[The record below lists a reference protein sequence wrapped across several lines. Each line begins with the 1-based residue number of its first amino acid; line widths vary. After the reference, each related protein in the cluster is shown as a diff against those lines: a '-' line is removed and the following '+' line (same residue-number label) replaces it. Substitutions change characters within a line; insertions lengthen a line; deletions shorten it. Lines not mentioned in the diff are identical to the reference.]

1 MSETSYLVPETVA
14 RPPVRPKAAYLV
26 ASGDLR
32 GDANRDGWPAQLG
45 LETAISETLSKLGW
59 EVLRAHPFDEVA
71 GHGFIDSQRM
81 GMRVFSGIPFDA
93 PIIVAESIWQYS
105 HHVLPGLR
113 SHRGPILTV
122 ANFSGEWPGLVGL
135 LNLNA
140 SLAKMGKPY
149 STTWSV
155 DFQDDWFV
163 DCLKE
168 WLESGTIVHDNSHV
182 RDLPTLAPSRETE
195 LAAAIASQLRNDKAI
210 LGVFDEGCMGM
221 YNAIL
226 DDERIN
232 PLGIFKERLS
242 QSALYAEMLAVG
254 DDEAEAA
261 YAWLL
266 DRGMRFD
273 LGEDASTELTRA
285 QVLQQMKMYIAAL
298 RIADDYSLDGVGIQ
312 YQQGLKDLVP
322 ASDLAEGLLNNVV
335 RPPVSSRDGS
345 RVLWDGAAF
354 PHFNEVDE
362 AAGVDA
368 LITNRVWNAMGLDP
382 ATTLHDIRWG
392 EQFGADFVWVLMISG
407 AVPPSHLLGGYEG
420 SVSERQPARYFPLG
434 GGTIKGVSKP
444 GEIVWSRVYDEAG
457 VLHADL
463 GRATVVEL
471 PLEETDRRWKATT
484 AQWPIMHAVL
494 HGVSRDQLMS
504 RHRANHVQVAYGA
517 DSATAD
523 RALLVKAATFAEL
536 GIVVHL
542 CGDVHI

>member
-1 MSETSYLVPETVA
+1 MTETKYRLPVVTQ
-14 RPPVRPKAAYLV
+14 RPIAPPKTAYLV

-32 GDANRDGWPAQLG
+32 ADANRDGWTAQRELEEAIAGALG
-45 LETAISETLSKLGW
+45 QFGW
-59 EVLRAHPFDEVA
+59 NVSRAHPFDEAA

-81 GMRVFSGIPFDA
+81 GIEVFSRIPSDA

-140 SLAKMGKPY
+140 SLTKMGRSY

-155 DFQDDWFV
+155 DFSDDWFV
-163 DCLKE
+163 GCLGV
-168 WLESGTIVHDNSHV
+168 WLETGTIVHDESHV
-182 RDLPTLAPSRETE
+182 RDLPALPPSAETE
-195 LAAAIASQLRNDKAI
+195 LAIAIAAQFREGKAI
-210 LGVFDEGCMGM
+210 IGIFDEGCMGM

-242 QSALYAEMLAVG
+242 QSALYAEILTVG
-254 DDEAEAA
+254 DDEAESA
-261 YAWLL
+261 YAWL
-266 DRGMRFD
+266 DQHGMRFD
-273 LGEDASTELTRA
+273 LGTDEATQLTRN
-285 QVLQQMKMYIAAL
+285 QVLQQLKMYIAAL
-298 RIADDYSLDGVGIQ
+298 RIADDYALDAVGIQ

-322 ASDLAEGLLNNVV
+322 ASDLAEGLLNNAI
-335 RPPVSSRDGS
+335 RPPVLSRDGT
-345 RVLWDGAAF
+345 RTLWDGVAF

-362 AAGVDA
+362 GAGVDA
-368 LITNRVWNAMGLDP
+368 LITNRVWSAMGLDP

-392 EQFGADFVWVLMISG
+392 EQFGDDFVWVLMISG
-407 AVPPSHLLGGYEG
+407 AVPPSHLIGGYAG

-434 GGTIKGVSKP
+434 GGTVKGISKP
-444 GEIVWSRVYDEAG
+444 GEIVWSRIYDNAG

-463 GRATVVEL
+463 GRATVIEL
-471 PLEETDRRWKATT
+471 PLEETERRWASTT
-484 AQWPIMHAVL
+484 PQWPIMHAVL
-494 HGVSRDQLMS
+494 HGVSRNQMMS
-504 RHRANHVQVAYGA
+504 RHKANHVQVAYA
-517 DSATAD
+517 PDAETAD
-523 RALLVKAATFAEL
+523 RALAAKATTFAEL

-542 CGDVHI
+542 CGDVAI

>member
-1 MSETSYLVPETVA
+1 
-14 RPPVRPKAAYLV
+14 
-26 ASGDLR
+26 
-32 GDANRDGWPAQLG
+32 
-45 LETAISETLSKLGW
+45 
-59 EVLRAHPFDEVA
+59 
-71 GHGFIDSQRM
+71 
-81 GMRVFSGIPFDA
+81 
-93 PIIVAESIWQYS
+93 
-105 HHVLPGLR
+105 
-113 SHRGPILTV
+113 
-122 ANFSGEWPGLVGL
+122 
-135 LNLNA
+135 
-140 SLAKMGKPY
+140 
-149 STTWSV
+149 
-155 DFQDDWFV
+155 
-163 DCLKE
+163 
-168 WLESGTIVHDNSHV
+168 
-182 RDLPTLAPSRETE
+182 
-195 LAAAIASQLRNDKAI
+195 
-210 LGVFDEGCMGM
+210 M

-242 QSALYAEMLAVG
+242 QSALYAEMLTVE

-266 DRGMRFD
+266 DKGMRFN
-273 LGEDASTELTRA
+273 LGEDTSTELTLP

-322 ASDLAEGLLNNVV
+322 ASDLAEGLLNNVI

-345 RVLWDGAAF
+345 RILWDGAAF

-362 AAGVDA
+362 GAGVDA

-392 EQFGADFVWVLMISG
+392 EQFGDDFVWVLMISG

-434 GGTIKGVSKP
+434 GGTIKGISKP
-444 GEIVWSRVYDEAG
+444 GEIVWSRIYDQAG

-471 PLEETDRRWKATT
+471 PLEETERRWKATT

-504 RHRANHVQVAYGA
+504 RHKANHVQVAYGDDA
-517 DSATAD
+517 ATAD
-523 RALLVKAATFAEL
+523 RALLVKATTFANL

-542 CGDVHI
+542 CGDVQI